1 MANSIKTY
9 VWNSS
14 THSNTSDFIA
24 PTPIS
29 GRGSTDIKVKVG
41 STILTSGY
49 TLTVDSSN
57 VAKVRFQTLPNN
69 GDPIRIYRETKHDGR
84 LVDFVDGSLLTS
96 ETLDLDSTQLFN
108 MAQEAYDKSEETTI
122 GRESFYYSQGTD
134 PTSDAANIVNTGAL
148 WYDTS
153 SSTNTLQVWS
163 GTEWQ
168 ATAPAKVKKAYQ
180 RVNMVGFLQVVNDAH
195 SAGKTKFA
203 DTAFKTHS
211 SLYLNGVKLV
221 EASTLADI
229 PTKGDYFLSGGDVI
243 LLNLSSD
250 TDVLVSETFD
260 GSFSSSVTASE
271 ANAAAS
277 QQAAAQSAAG
287 AVQNSQAAGDYK
299 DEAKD
304 ARDDAQK
311 YADTAKDT
319 PFTTSSGTSG
329 QLSAKHYAET
339 AADSATTASS
349 AANNTQ
355 VQTVGTDLAFG
366 NNSKIKK
373 VSDDIVK
380 VSNVSDKLS
389 EVEAVSLKLNEI
401 DTLSPT
407 SVLNDIGTVAGKA
420 SEIGTLA
427 GVAPAISTVSNMVSA
442 DITKVAD
449 IDDKVTAVA
458 NIDQKVVDVH
468 GKLNQINTLTTGD
481 NLDKIEDVADDI
493 NDVRTVAS
501 LEQDIN
507 TLAAASYKG
516 VIETV
521 AETNYKQKVE
531 ALAEGAYKLKVET
544 ATSPEYKTDI
554 ETVADSTFKAEIGT
568 VAGAVSEVKNL
579 SASSGN
585 MATLVSKLGQT
596 TDLAGAVTD
605 AQNSA
610 TSASSSASTATTQ
623 ATTASGHASTAA
635 THAANLGS
643 VAYQNLTAIAE
654 SKSVTAVDVFVY
666 DTSKDSDGGAW
677 RNRTQGTSWYNEP
690 LNTSSRGATKK
701 FPAVAV
707 IVTDGDELIIYD
719 GDDPA
724 MPMWF
729 THSIGGGVRFATDGY
744 GFDISTLTA
753 RDGKI
758 FTGLQQEG
766 TSELGVYG
774 GVIVFD
780 YVADTTEKYAGRGS
794 GSNRGV
800 RDGVR
805 FTAWG
810 GHMNIVEN
818 DNKLADGEVNDVAVK
833 ILPNAPIDPN
843 NGLPVPTIAVATRLG
858 VSVIKDN
865 GNVVDI
871 TGQSQGIGKITFTK
885 DNKIACH
892 YNFASELAL
901 YDITEADQTFTDRLV
916 EYYPYTNGTAGLHPR
931 ILTGSFKGLAQLKDD
946 FAIGS
951 GSGLCQISGLGEKD
965 NALINYITSS
975 YNTGWMNGDIKLATL
990 MDTTAETISA
1000 PELVTNG
1007 DFSSFGSDLVSNG
1020 DFSNGTTDWTVGN
1033 TSTPLSVNN
1042 GRLRVTEDGAQY
1054 TARAIQILA
1063 CEVGKSYRVSF
1074 DIYPDVATGSSGKV
1088 YISESS
1094 SLAQDAIVNNSGTY
1108 SSSATGQSFCFTA
1121 TTTSPGVI
1129 VIAQSNLQSGDFCEY
1144 DNIKVEEITG
1154 WTATNGELEVTNGQI
1169 THTNNGLNGNISQI
1183 LTGLTTGKTYI
1194 VSFDLVSEVGNG
1206 LAYVSLGGH
1215 QLTTVGSYQVGTHS
1229 YSVTLT
1235 NSSQELRFSTYANP
1249 SQSFT
1254 IDNVSVIEAEPDRSV
1269 SGNGLNIVG
1278 NVTKDNVAS
1287 GAELVGYAYATDANK
1302 LQMPNV
1308 ADIGAPEYDYCWM
1321 WWQKGADFLFGTSQV
1336 SQWQTG
1342 VGYNPTT
1349 GGYFFSC
1356 GGSTG
1361 AKQLKINHVS
1371 TALAQNSVIVGTSGL
1386 DNRINTDN
1394 FNHFC
1399 VVKRGADLY
1408 TYINGQL
1415 DYSNLNNPFI
1425 DDIETTQGDKFTLH
1439 SSGGSNARVSL
1450 FRISATAPTAEQIAK
1465 IYRDEKPLFQEGAK
1479 CTLYGNSDGV
1489 NGISYDDDTGIT
1501 HVGTSSHLGTGGLS
1515 EFTGLQRTGLNSNTT
1530 SVGYAVSAQ
1539 NGLVV
1544 SE

>member
-260 GSFSSSVTASE
+260 GSFSSSVTTSE
-271 ANAAAS
+271 ANALDYKNQAG
-277 QQAAAQSAAG
+277 QAAAAASLS
-287 AVQNSQAAGDYK
+287 SQFSSDNRLDA
-299 DEAKD
+299 ED
-304 ARDDAQK
+304 ARDDAAK
-311 YADTAKDT
+311 YASNPKNSTFSTHDNSAT
-319 PFTTSSGTSG
+319 G
-329 QLSAKHYAET
+329 QYSAKHYAET
-339 AADSATTASS
+339 ALDSATVAHASATS
-349 AANNTQ
+349 TT
-355 VQTVGTDLAFG
+355 VQTVATDLSLG
-366 NNSKIKK
+366 SNSLIKQ
-373 VSDDIVK
+373 VADDIDDVTAVAGK
-380 VSNVSDKLS
+380 IT
-389 EVEAVSLKLNEI
+389 EVESLAGKTSEMT
-401 DTLSPT
+401 TLTTGTALS
-407 SVLNDIGTVAGKA
+407 DINTVAGKA
-420 SEIGTLA
+420 TEVGQVAAIDSEIADVALKLSEIDAVEAKLSDIEDVAEVATKVSDVATAIPDITTVATEPYKSKIETVYTHRDTITDVGGEITKVTTVANDLNGANNIGTLA
-427 GVAPAISTVSNMVSA
+427 NPTYKQQVTDVATQIGAVGTVSASINNNDISTVVSN
-442 DITKVAD
+442 
-449 IDDKVTAVA
+449 
-458 NIDQKVVDVH
+458 
-468 GKLNQINTLTTGD
+468 
-481 NLDKIEDVADDI
+481 
-493 NDVRTVAS
+493 
-501 LEQDIN
+501 
-507 TLAAASYKG
+507 
-516 VIETV
+516 
-521 AETNYKQKVE
+521 VE
-531 ALAEGAYKLKVET
+531 N
-544 ATSPEYKTDI
+544 
-554 ETVADSTFKAEIGT
+554 IGT
-568 VAGAVSEVKNL
+568 VADISDDVTTL
-579 SASSGN
+579 SKSTGDMS
-585 MATLVSKLGQT
+585 TLVSKLGQT

-610 TSASSSASTATTQ
+610 TSASSSASTASTH

-654 SKSVTAVDVFVY
+654 SKSVTALDVFVY

-677 RNRTQGTSWYNEP
+677 RNRTQGTSWYNEA

-1020 DFSNGTTDWTVGN
+1020 EFPNDANGWNLHSDFTWDSSGRVERTSGSTNSYFSQNINIESGRTYRVRYDVVHTGGDTGSNQYSNWRGTSANHGTTLNGSGSVDVYITATRTGVLEFKLYGLGTFRGYFDNVRIEQVTGWSVGANAIVSINSSGQMVIDRNNESSQHTVYQEL
-1033 TSTPLSVNN
+1033 TT
-1042 GRLRVTEDGAQY
+1042 
-1054 TARAIQILA
+1054 
-1063 CEVGKSYRVSF
+1063 EVGKTYNIGLDLIDDGVNNNF
-1074 DIYPDVATGSSGKV
+1074 KVAV
-1088 YISESS
+1088 RASS
-1094 SLAQDAIVNNSGTY
+1094 STGGLVLHQDVHNGNGTKIPQLL
-1108 SSSATGQSFCFTA
+1108 SFTA
-1121 TTTSPGVI
+1121 TSTSSWLSLAP
-1129 VIAQSNLQSGDFCEY
+1129 
-1144 DNIKVEEITG
+1144 TG
-1154 WTATNGELEVTNGQI
+1154 TATN
-1169 THTNNGLNGNISQI
+1169 
-1183 LTGLTTGKTYI
+1183 TGI
-1194 VSFDLVSEVGNG
+1194 
-1206 LAYVSLGGH
+1206 
-1215 QLTTVGSYQVGTHS
+1215 
-1229 YSVTLT
+1229 
-1235 NSSQELRFSTYANP
+1235 
-1249 SQSFT
+1249 
-1254 IDNVSVIEAEPDRSV
+1254 IDNASVVEVERDRSV

-1479 CTLYGNSDGV
+1479 CTLYGNSSGV

-1515 EFTGLQRTGLNSNTT
+1515 EFTGLQRTGLNSNTI